1 MQLIPLW
8 QCNLFHYCNAT
19 PQRGILLFFIGA
31 RKMANLKKTNR
42 IFHFSLCAKP
52 NSRKSLLAEWP
63 PLLLVL
69 QLTWIMGGRICGKN
83 VYWGEEGVEEKT
95 LQEIARWKGIS
106 IDRYILYIAIES
118 YTDNDEKLM
127 TWNISH
133 PVCPIVSQSAGPLFS
148 LHSCCQNRL
157 EQNLRGI

>member
-1 MQLIPLW
+1 M
-8 QCNLFHYCNAT
+8 
-19 PQRGILLFFIGA
+19 
-31 RKMANLKKTNR
+31 
-42 IFHFSLCAKP
+42 
-52 NSRKSLLAEWP
+52 
-63 PLLLVL
+63 
-69 QLTWIMGGRICGKN
+69 
-83 VYWGEEGVEEKT
+83 EEKT

-118 YTDNDEKLM
+118 YTDHDEKLM

-157 EQNLRGI
+157 EQNHRGIQDPIPRKHIFAWGAAGETKG